1 MARPEDLHTG
11 KLGCTEPMKEVRC
24 TLRELYALF
33 ERLVQAAVH
42 ALNNLEQAKK

>member
-11 KLGCTEPMKEVRC
+11 TLGCTEPMKEVRR